1 MRIESALLVSL
12 LSMSLLAC
20 DKAKEPPIVP
30 PPLPPMPSTGSLANL
45 VNKHYNADII
55 NFDGFGPAK
64 FGSNEESVRMSWGRP
79 LNASKPAIGAT
90 CYYLYMDK
98 LPEHQQGIAF
108 MLEDGQ
114 FVRYDVGDTK
124 QVAPGD
130 IVVGDS
136 AASVMQAHAGHVEN
150 QPHKYIQ
157 GAHTLVVTPVEQTN
171 ARLIFETDANDTIVN
186 WRIGVPPQVYYVE
199 GCS

>member
-12 LSMSLLAC
+12 LSISLLAC
-20 DKAKEPPIVP
+20 DKAKEPPIE
-30 PPLPPMPSTGSLANL
+30 PPLPSTGKL
-45 VNKHYNADII
+45 VNPAIIQTKHYNADII

-79 LNASKPAIGAT
+79 LNASKPAVGAT
-90 CYYLYMDK
+90 CYYLYTGA
-98 LPEHQQGIAF
+98 LPEQQQDIAF
-108 MLEDGQ
+108 MLEDGH

-136 AASVMQAHAGHVEN
+136 AASVMKAHAGHVEN

-157 GAHTLVVTPVEQTN
+157 GAHTLVVTPVEQTH

-186 WRIGVPPQVYYVE
+186 WRIGVPPQIYYVE

>member
-12 LSMSLLAC
+12 LSILLLAC

-64 FGSNEESVRMSWGRP
+64 FGSNEESVRTSWGRP
-79 LNASKPAIGAT
+79 LNASKSAKGAS
-90 CYYLYMDK
+90 CYYLYADT
-98 LPEHQQGIAF
+98 LPERQQDIAF

-157 GAHTLVVTPVEQTN
+157 GAHTLIVTPVKQTN

-186 WRIGVPPQVYYVE
+186 WRIGVPPQIYYVE

>member
-12 LSMSLLAC
+12 LSILLLAC

-124 QVAPGD
+124 QVAPGN

-136 AASVMQAHAGHVEN
+136 ATSVLQAHAGHVEN
-150 QPHKYIQ
+150 LPHKYIQ

-186 WRIGVPPQVYYVE
+186 WRIGVPPQIYYVE

>member
-1 MRIESALLVSL
+1 MRIESALLASL

-20 DKAKEPPIVP
+20 DKAKEPPIE
-30 PPLPPMPSTGSLANL
+30 PPMPSTSKVENSATIDA
-45 VNKHYNADII
+45 KHHYNADII

-64 FGSNEESVRMSWGRP
+64 FGSNEESVRMSWGQP
-79 LNASKPAIGAT
+79 LNASKPATGAT

-98 LPEHQQGIAF
+98 LPEQQQGIAF
-108 MLEDGQ
+108 MLEDGH
-114 FVRYDVGDTK
+114 FVRYDVGNSQ

-130 IVVGDS
+130 IIVGDS
-136 AASVMQAHAGHVEN
+136 ATSVMEAHAGHVEN

-157 GAHTLVVTPVEQTN
+157 GAHTLVVTPIEQTN

-186 WRIGVPPQVYYVE
+186 WRIGVPPQIYYVE

>member
-30 PPLPPMPSTGSLANL
+30 PMPSTDSIAIAN
-45 VNKHYNADII
+45 NPIKKYNANII
-55 NFDGFGPAK
+55 NFNGFGPAK
-64 FGSNEESVRMSWGRP
+64 FGSNEKSVRMSWGRP
-79 LNASKPAIGAT
+79 LVASKPALGAT
-90 CYYLYMDK
+90 CHYLYMENM
-98 LPEHQQGIAF
+98 LEPLRGVAF

-114 FVRYDVGDTK
+114 FVRYDVGDTQ

-136 AASVMQAHAGHVEN
+136 AVSVMQAHAGHVEN
-150 QPHKYIQ
+150 QPHKYIE
-157 GAHTLVVTPVEQTN
+157 GAHTLIVTPDEQTN

-186 WRIGVPPQVYYVE
+186 WRIGVPPQIYYVE

>member
-1 MRIESALLVSL
+1 MHIESALLASVFCML
-12 LSMSLLAC
+12 LLAC

-30 PPLPPMPSTGSLANL
+30 PMPSTGGLSNLA
-45 VNKHYNADII
+45 NKHYNADII

-90 CYYLYMDK
+90 CYYLYMDA

-136 AASVMQAHAGHVEN
+136 AASVMKAHAGHVEN

-157 GAHTLVVTPVEQTN
+157 GAHTLVVTPTEQTD

-186 WRIGVPPQVYYVE
+186 WRIGVPPQIYYVE

>member
-20 DKAKEPPIVP
+20 DKAKEPPIV
-30 PPLPPMPSTGSLANL
+30 PPMPSTGSLANL